1 MKQRRLILLAVAL
14 PLLFSC
20 GGKDNI
26 INIPPP
32 PTPVKPNPG
41 GNPGQGGGDKPTGPW
56 EANRG
61 KVVTPSGTG
70 WTKKTVREGI
80 TYYAFSGKDPVTGV
94 SQNVCAIDLD
104 LTNDSYAVQLTYS
117 APATFTSNVHAK
129 YNAIATMNA
138 GYEAGSIFIRVGGQ
152 NKSILPNLEIGDT
165 KVSNWKSEAGIF
177 CDGGRSISIQAAEQL
192 IRPYVSPSS
201 DKMSAFI
208 SAERSFYYGKDEP
221 YVISSSPMLVKDYE
235 PVGETFIDMSY
246 PNWSKLNTEHPQ
258 YHQRKRHPRSAV
270 GLTENKHFI
279 MIVVDGRQSGTAEGM
294 SAKELTQFF
303 VKNFNPQYA
312 LNMDGGG
319 STAMCVEG
327 LGKADT
333 HVVNVPINDN
343 KKGNERARDTHFI
356 IIEK

>member
-1 MKQRRLILLAVAL
+1 MAVAL

-20 GGKDNI
+20 GGKENLPDL
-26 INIPPP
+26 PPP
-32 PTPVKPNPG
+32 PTPVNPG
-41 GNPGQGGGDKPTGPW
+41 GESGEGGEGGEGGGSTTPSGPW
-56 EANRG
+56 DANRG

-70 WTKKTVREGI
+70 WTKTTVRDGI
-80 TYYAFSGKDPVTGV
+80 TYYAFSGTDPVTGV
-94 SQNVCAIDLD
+94 KQNVCAVDLD
-104 LTNDSYAVQLTYS
+104 LSKEDYAVKIAYS
-117 APATFTSNVHAK
+117 TPTAFTSAVHAK
-129 YNAIATMNA
+129 NNAIATMNA
-138 GYEAGSIFIRVGGQ
+138 GYEAGSIFIRIGGQ
-152 NKSILPNLEIGDT
+152 NKSILPNTQIGDT
-165 KVSNWKSEAGIF
+165 GVSNWKSEAGFF
-177 CDGGRSISIQAAEQL
+177 CDGARSISIKAVENL

-208 SAERSFYYGKDEP
+208 TSERAAYYNSEEP

-270 GLTENKHFI
+270 GLTENNHFI
-279 MIVVDGRQSGTAEGM
+279 MMVVDGRQSGTAEGM

-356 IIEK
+356 IVEK